1 MIRAWKILLAATVV
15 AVAPVAAQQRTLPD
29 TPEGKLV
36 AGFLAATTSGDED
49 ALRRFQEANFSEAA
63 LKRRSPEERAA
74 RNQQLREQTGG
85 LTLVEV
91 RSTSENQIVLA
102 ANGVNLPKEVVLVVT
117 FNFTGN
123 PRKIDGV
130 QIAQQ

>member
-1 MIRAWKILLAATVV
+1 MTRAWATVLMASLV
-15 AVAPVAAQQRTLPD
+15 AVAPTAAQQRALPD

-36 AGFLAATTSGDED
+36 AGFLAAANASDED
-49 ALRRFQEANFSEAA
+49 ALARFQEANFSEAA

-91 RSTSENQIVLA
+91 RSSSANQIVLVA
-102 ANGVNLPKEVVLVVT
+102 SGVNLPKDVALVIT

-130 QIAQQ
+130 QIMQQ

>member
-1 MIRAWKILLAATVV
+1 MMTSAWMTLVAAVV
-15 AVAPVAAQQRTLPD
+15 MAAPAAAQQRNLPD

-36 AGFLAATTSGDED
+36 AGFLAAANSSDED
-49 ALRRFQEANFSEAA
+49 ALGRFQNANFSDAA

-85 LTLVEV
+85 LSLVEV
-91 RSTSENQIVLA
+91 RSVSPDQIVLL
-102 ANGVNLPKEVVLVVT
+102 ANGANLPKDVMLVIT
-117 FNFTGN
+117 FTFAGS

-130 QIAQQ
+130 QITQQ